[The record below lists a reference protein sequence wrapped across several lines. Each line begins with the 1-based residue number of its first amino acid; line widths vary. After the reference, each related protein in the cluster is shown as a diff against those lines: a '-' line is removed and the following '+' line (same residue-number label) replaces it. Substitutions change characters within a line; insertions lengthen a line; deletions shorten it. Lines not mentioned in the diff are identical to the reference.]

1 MATAVPFSIYA
12 ALFFGSYPLPAE
24 AIHQALADML
34 GHGETQDLVI
44 VRDIRLGRILLS
56 FLTGAALA
64 VSGGVFQ
71 GLLRNP
77 LADPF
82 TLGISS
88 GAACGAALAIGL
100 GWTMA
105 GASTLP
111 LSALAGAFAAM
122 ILVLLLSRLAGGFSR
137 ESLVLSGIVV
147 STFLGA
153 LIADPGYRL
162 VAACRRQGISV
173 VPVPGPCAPITA
185 LMASG
190 LPPYPFVFLGF
201 LPRKSGDTRALLR
214 PYADLSATLVFFERK
229 NRVLPTL
236 ELVHEVLGGRE
247 FCIARELTKK
257 HEQFI
262 NGRLGQLP
270 DFDGELLGEV
280 TVVIGPPVEIQATS
294 GPQVLALVQTLI
306 REGVRPKDAARTVRD
321 QVSGWSVKQIYEMIV
336 EQDSE

>member
-1 MATAVPFSIYA
+1 MYGTVWIVATPLGNLGDFSPRARQTLEGADIV
-12 ALFFGSYPLPAE
+12 LAE
-24 AIHQALADML
+24 DTRRAGHLLQLA
-34 GHGETQDLVI
+34 GIPGK
-44 VRDIRLGRILLS
+44 RLISLHEHNEAQRIDEVLALLS
-56 FLTGAALA
+56 
-64 VSGGVFQ
+64 Q
-71 GLLRNP
+71 GLQV
-77 LADPF
+77 A
-82 TLGISS
+82 
-88 GAACGAALAIGL
+88 
-100 GWTMA
+100 
-105 GASTLP
+105 
-111 LSALAGAFAAM
+111 
-122 ILVLLLSRLAGGFSR
+122 
-137 ESLVLSGIVV
+137 VV
-147 STFLGA
+147 SDAGTP

-162 VAACRRQGISV
+162 VAACRKQGITV

-262 NGRLGQLP
+262 NGRLGQMP

-294 GPQVLALVQTLI
+294 GPQVLALVQALI
-306 REGVRPKDAARTVRD
+306 REGMRPKDAARTVRD
-321 QVSGWSVKQIYEMIV
+321 QVSGWSVKQIYELIV

>member
-1 MATAVPFSIYA
+1 MYGTVWIVATPLGNLGDFSPRARQTLEGADIV
-12 ALFFGSYPLPAE
+12 LAE
-24 AIHQALADML
+24 DTRRAGHLLQLA
-34 GHGETQDLVI
+34 GIPGK
-44 VRDIRLGRILLS
+44 RLISLHEHNEVQRIEEVLALLS
-56 FLTGAALA
+56 
-64 VSGGVFQ
+64 Q
-71 GLLRNP
+71 GMQV
-77 LADPF
+77 A
-82 TLGISS
+82 
-88 GAACGAALAIGL
+88 
-100 GWTMA
+100 
-105 GASTLP
+105 
-111 LSALAGAFAAM
+111 
-122 ILVLLLSRLAGGFSR
+122 
-137 ESLVLSGIVV
+137 VV
-147 STFLGA
+147 SDAGTP

>member
-1 MATAVPFSIYA
+1 MYGTVWIVATPLGNLGDFSPRARQTLEGADIV
-12 ALFFGSYPLPAE
+12 LAE
-24 AIHQALADML
+24 DTRRAGHLLQLAGIPGKRL
-34 GHGETQDLVI
+34 ISLHEHNETQ
-44 VRDIRLGRILLS
+44 RIDEVLALLS
-56 FLTGAALA
+56 
-64 VSGGVFQ
+64 Q
-71 GLLRNP
+71 GMQV
-77 LADPF
+77 A
-82 TLGISS
+82 
-88 GAACGAALAIGL
+88 
-100 GWTMA
+100 
-105 GASTLP
+105 
-111 LSALAGAFAAM
+111 
-122 ILVLLLSRLAGGFSR
+122 
-137 ESLVLSGIVV
+137 VV
-147 STFLGA
+147 SDAGTP

-162 VAACRRQGISV
+162 VAACRKQGITV

-262 NGRLGQLP
+262 NGRLGQMP

-294 GPQVLALVQTLI
+294 GPEVLALVQALI

-321 QVSGWSVKQIYEMIV
+321 QVSGWSVKQIYELIV

>member
-1 MATAVPFSIYA
+1 MYGTVWIVATPLGNLGDFSPRARQTLEGADIV
-12 ALFFGSYPLPAE
+12 LAE
-24 AIHQALADML
+24 DTRRAGHLLQLA
-34 GHGETQDLVI
+34 GISGK
-44 VRDIRLGRILLS
+44 RLISLHEHNEAQRIDEVLALLS
-56 FLTGAALA
+56 
-64 VSGGVFQ
+64 Q
-71 GLLRNP
+71 GMQV
-77 LADPF
+77 A
-82 TLGISS
+82 
-88 GAACGAALAIGL
+88 
-100 GWTMA
+100 
-105 GASTLP
+105 
-111 LSALAGAFAAM
+111 
-122 ILVLLLSRLAGGFSR
+122 
-137 ESLVLSGIVV
+137 VV
-147 STFLGA
+147 SDAGTP

-162 VAACRRQGISV
+162 VAACRKQGISV

-262 NGRLGQLP
+262 NGRLGQMP

-280 TVVIGPPVEIQATS
+280 TVVIGPPVEIHATS
-294 GPQVLALVQTLI
+294 GPEVLALVQALI
-306 REGVRPKDAARTVRD
+306 REGKRPKDAARTVRD

>member
-1 MATAVPFSIYA
+1 VATPLGNLGDFSPRARQTLEGADIV
-12 ALFFGSYPLPAE
+12 LAE
-24 AIHQALADML
+24 DTRRAGHLLQLA
-34 GHGETQDLVI
+34 GIPGK
-44 VRDIRLGRILLS
+44 RLISLHEHNEVQRIEEVLALLS
-56 FLTGAALA
+56 
-64 VSGGVFQ
+64 Q
-71 GLLRNP
+71 GMQV
-77 LADPF
+77 A
-82 TLGISS
+82 
-88 GAACGAALAIGL
+88 
-100 GWTMA
+100 
-105 GASTLP
+105 
-111 LSALAGAFAAM
+111 
-122 ILVLLLSRLAGGFSR
+122 
-137 ESLVLSGIVV
+137 VV
-147 STFLGA
+147 SDAGTP

>member
-1 MATAVPFSIYA
+1 MYGTVWIVATPLGNLGDFSPRARQTLEGADIV
-12 ALFFGSYPLPAE
+12 LAE
-24 AIHQALADML
+24 DTRRAGHLLQLA
-34 GHGETQDLVI
+34 GIPGK
-44 VRDIRLGRILLS
+44 RLISLHEHNEAQRIDEVLALLS
-56 FLTGAALA
+56 
-64 VSGGVFQ
+64 Q
-71 GLLRNP
+71 GLQV
-77 LADPF
+77 A
-82 TLGISS
+82 
-88 GAACGAALAIGL
+88 
-100 GWTMA
+100 
-105 GASTLP
+105 
-111 LSALAGAFAAM
+111 
-122 ILVLLLSRLAGGFSR
+122 
-137 ESLVLSGIVV
+137 VV
-147 STFLGA
+147 SDAGTP

-162 VAACRRQGISV
+162 VAACRKQGISV

-262 NGRLGQLP
+262 NGRLGQMP

-294 GPQVLALVQTLI
+294 GPQVLALVQALI
-306 REGVRPKDAARTVRD
+306 REGMRPKDAARTVRD
-321 QVSGWSVKQIYEMIV
+321 QVSGWSVKQIYELIV

>member
-1 MATAVPFSIYA
+1 MYGTVWIVATPLGNLGDFSPRARQTLEGADIV
-12 ALFFGSYPLPAE
+12 LAE
-24 AIHQALADML
+24 DTRRAGHLLQLAGIPGKRL
-34 GHGETQDLVI
+34 ISLHEHNETQ
-44 VRDIRLGRILLS
+44 RIDEVLALLS
-56 FLTGAALA
+56 
-64 VSGGVFQ
+64 Q
-71 GLLRNP
+71 GMQV
-77 LADPF
+77 A
-82 TLGISS
+82 
-88 GAACGAALAIGL
+88 
-100 GWTMA
+100 
-105 GASTLP
+105 
-111 LSALAGAFAAM
+111 
-122 ILVLLLSRLAGGFSR
+122 
-137 ESLVLSGIVV
+137 VV
-147 STFLGA
+147 SDAGTP

-162 VAACRRQGISV
+162 VAACRKQGISV

-262 NGRLGQLP
+262 NGRLGQMP

-294 GPQVLALVQTLI
+294 GPEVLALVLALI
-306 REGVRPKDAARTVRD
+306 REGMRPKDAARTVRD

-336 EQDSE
+336 EQDAE

>member
-1 MATAVPFSIYA
+1 MYGTVWIVATPLGNLGDFSPRARQTLEGADIV
-12 ALFFGSYPLPAE
+12 LAE
-24 AIHQALADML
+24 DTRRAGHLLQLAGIPGKRL
-34 GHGETQDLVI
+34 ISLHEHNETQ
-44 VRDIRLGRILLS
+44 RIDEVLALLS
-56 FLTGAALA
+56 
-64 VSGGVFQ
+64 Q
-71 GLLRNP
+71 GMQV
-77 LADPF
+77 A
-82 TLGISS
+82 
-88 GAACGAALAIGL
+88 
-100 GWTMA
+100 
-105 GASTLP
+105 
-111 LSALAGAFAAM
+111 
-122 ILVLLLSRLAGGFSR
+122 
-137 ESLVLSGIVV
+137 VV
-147 STFLGA
+147 SDAGTP

-162 VAACRRQGISV
+162 VAACRKQGISV

-262 NGRLGQLP
+262 NGRLGQMP

-294 GPQVLALVQTLI
+294 GPEVQALVQALI
-306 REGVRPKDAARTVRD
+306 REGKRPKDAARTVRD

-336 EQDSE
+336 EQDAE